1 MVDLEEIIIA
11 FKELGIDIDRGE
23 ATKLLERY
31 ELLIL
36 KIPLIYTLLLS
47 IITFHLLFDIRTECI
62 LSLLFFRSV
71 TDVSA

>member
-11 FKELGIDIDRGE
+11 FKELGIDIDRKE

-36 KIPLIYTLLLS
+36 KNSILFMDLIYTFLLS
-47 IITFHLLFDIRTECI
+47 IITFHLLFDIERNAFYHYY
-62 LSLLFFRSV
+62 FFGQ
-71 TDVSA
+71 